1 MHALNLQRRVR
12 LSTVASAIA
21 TTILTLF
28 AGACWAPERPA
39 DVVVYASGTDL
50 ESGNPLVTIHP
61 LSRQIQRF
69 VLFVTLAKYD
79 DKLQPVPYAATSWT
93 WSADRRALT
102 LHLAHGL
109 ERQDRVPTTAR
120 DVAFTISA
128 ARDPATG
135 YWRSADLAAVD
146 TVLVRDDTTAELR
159 FNAAQAALPLVFCE
173 LPIVPAHLLDTIPH
187 AELRRAAFNF
197 APVGNGPFAFVDRR
211 AGSRWS
217 FRRNDAFPAALGGP
231 PRVAGLVV
239 TVVDEP
245 TTKFAGLA
253 SGELDVAGISPSMAP
268 LARRDPSMRVVE
280 YPILFTTGLVFNVH
294 KPPFDDARVRR
305 AISMSV
311 DRSRLVDAALA
322 GFGVPAAGPVPPES
336 PLALAGAPVHDVA
349 RADSLLDAAGWPR
362 GPNGAR
368 RRGGRPLEFDLLTV
382 GSGDNALEQLIQ
394 ADLALRG
401 IRVDIRQVELGT
413 FLNDARA
420 SSKTF
425 DVLIAGVP
433 GDVAL
438 SFVSA
443 MFETRQRGGA
453 LDYTGFHSRELDS
466 LFTAARTAG
475 DQSSRVA
482 TWQAV
487 QRVLADSMPVA
498 WLYHS
503 RGVQGLSAR
512 LRNVTMDLR
521 GEMVSVANW
530 SIDNAPQRRVAAS
543 R

>member
-1 MHALNLQRRVR
+1 M
-12 LSTVASAIA
+12 STVAAVIA
-21 TTILTLF
+21 AAATPLAL
-28 AGACWAPERPA
+28 GCWAPERPP

-79 DKLQPVPYAATSWT
+79 DKLEPVPYAATSWN
-93 WSADRRALT
+93 WSADRRGLT
-102 LHLAHGL
+102 LHLVRGL
-109 ERQDRVPTTAR
+109 RWQDGAPTTAR
-120 DVAFTISA
+120 DVAFTIDA

-135 YWRSADLAAVD
+135 FWRAADLAAVD
-146 TVLVRDDTTAELR
+146 TVIARDDSTADVRFKTTQPA
-159 FNAAQAALPLVFCE
+159 FPLVFCE
-173 LPIVPAHLLDTIPH
+173 LPIVPAHLLATIPR
-187 AELRRAAFNF
+187 AALRRASFNF
-197 APVGNGPFAFVDRR
+197 APVGNGPFAFVERR
-211 AGSRWS
+211 AGSRWT
-217 FRRNDAFPAALGGP
+217 FRRNESFPAALGGS

-253 SGELDVAGISPSMAP
+253 SGELDVAGISPAMAP
-268 LARRDPSMRVVE
+268 LAKRDPSMRVVE
-280 YPILFTTGLVFNVH
+280 YPILFTTGLIFNVR

-305 AISMSV
+305 AISLSI
-311 DRSRLVDAALA
+311 DRSRIVDAALA

-336 PLALAGAPVHDVA
+336 PLALPGAPVHDVD
-349 RADSLLDAAGWPR
+349 RADSLLDAAGWRRGSTGPR
-362 GPNGAR
+362 Q
-368 RRGGRPLEFDLLTV
+368 RGGRALEFDLLTV
-382 GSGDNALEQLIQ
+382 GSGDNALEQLLQ

-401 IRVDIRQVELGT
+401 IRVNIRQVELGT

-420 SSKTF
+420 SNKHF
-425 DVLIAGVP
+425 DVLVAGVP
-433 GDVAL
+433 GDVGL

-453 LDYTGFHSRELDS
+453 LDYTGFHSPELDS
-466 LFTAARTAG
+466 LFVAARNAP
-475 DQSSRVA
+475 DERSRIA
-482 TWQAV
+482 AWQDV
-487 QRVLADSMPVA
+487 QRVLQDSAPVA
-498 WLYHS
+498 WIYHS

-521 GEMVSVANW
+521 GEMVSVADW
-530 SIDNAPQRRVAAS
+530 SIDNAHPGVAAA